1 LCRESFVTQKEFTS
15 QKVRRKKLLEAFSGK
30 STDTMQFQRY
40 QSHDDSMNY
49 TNFLPGMGRISSPAV
64 YRTRKS
70 SYTDLKKLSA
80 PPVVDSITTPVK
92 SSMKKETDDVH
103 KKSVAFQLPTRFESP
118 TITYQVWPG
127 GPYKKFVRPEDNK
140 TTNHAATHIQRIVR
154 GRCARTNYRIMFLEH
169 KLANAEKN
177 KEQEL
182 EAIRRSFEEKKLTVR
197 RKATKKEAKTIK
209 KALAVGEVASEST
222 KIIQYLRAEN
232 KKLRAKNDK
241 IAAAIH
247 ELRVQN
253 ARLESAT
260 EFTDENQHILGAH
273 YAKIKE
279 TNDALN
285 AVIPKYEANIAKFKE
300 ELETRNQYCQS
311 EHSMK
316 LMYVKLVGT
325 LAEMVE
331 NHSKDQELIE
341 EVVAMCFDLEGDMS
355 ESSKYGDLFGSKE
368 QEDEDYEEVS
378 VGEEER

>member
-1 LCRESFVTQKEFTS
+1 
-15 QKVRRKKLLEAFSGK
+15 
-30 STDTMQFQRY
+30 MQFQRY
-40 QSHDDSMNY
+40 HSHDETMNY

-64 YRTRKS
+64 FRARKS
-70 SYTDLKKLSA
+70 SYTDLKKLAA
-80 PPVVDSITTPVK
+80 PAVVESVATPVK
-92 SSMKKETDDVH
+92 SSMKKETDVVN
-103 KKSVAFQLPTRFESP
+103 KKSVAFESP
-118 TITYQVWPG
+118 DTTATPTPTTITYQVWPG

-140 TTNHAATHIQRIVR
+140 TTNHAATQIQRIVR

-169 KLANAEKN
+169 KLATMEKA

-182 EAIRRSFEEKKLTVR
+182 QAIRQNFEEKKLSIR

-209 KALAVGEVASEST
+209 KSLVVGEVASEST

-232 KKLRAKNDK
+232 KKLRAKNEK
-241 IAAAIH
+241 IAAAIQ
-247 ELRVQN
+247 ELKVQN

-260 EFTDENQHILGAH
+260 EFTDENQHILGSH
-273 YAKIKE
+273 FAKIKE

-300 ELETRNQYCQS
+300 ELDTRNQYCQS
-311 EHSMK
+311 EHRMK

-341 EVVAMCFDLEGDMS
+341 EVVTMCLELEGETS
-355 ESSKYGDLFGSKE
+355 ESSKYGDLFGDKE
-368 QEDEDYEEVS
+368 QADEEYEEVS
-378 VGEEER
+378 VEEEDSENYGDYAIAGAK